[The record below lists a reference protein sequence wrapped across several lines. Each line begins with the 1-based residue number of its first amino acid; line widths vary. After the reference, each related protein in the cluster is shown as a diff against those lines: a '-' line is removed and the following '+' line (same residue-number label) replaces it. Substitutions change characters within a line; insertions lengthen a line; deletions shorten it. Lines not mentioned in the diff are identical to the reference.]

1 MALFDPAD
9 YRFADAVSQLAY
21 CNPFLPERI
30 RLELEAVG
38 PDFVEPPPV
47 YQFCSGLEDRLSNLA
62 RLGEQNLGRLDER
75 VERLAEK
82 ASSRLLKDQ
91 DVAESEAVLYE
102 DLVHYLLYRR
112 YRVDLDQTIDAAV
125 KQPKISF
132 WQPFLDDFRRY
143 FDIPGLTFHQA
154 NDPAHVFACFF
165 QIRRAFHQIFYYII
179 GASKATTKLRGA
191 VWQSIFTHDMRRYAR
206 SLYDQMDRNTTLI
219 TGPSGTGK
227 ELVARA
233 LALSRYIPFDP
244 NTEKFADDFAG
255 AFHALNLSALSLELV
270 ESELFGHCEG
280 AYTGATKDRE
290 GWLDLCE
297 TADTLFLDEIG
308 EISTAVQVKL
318 LRVLETREFQR
329 IGETKPRKFKGK
341 IVAATNRDLN
351 AELTAGRFR
360 QDFFFRICSDMI
372 QTSSLQE
379 QLLDSWEDLHHLVS
393 FIVRCEFGDA
403 AKSLTEETEAWI
415 EEKLGHDY
423 AWPGNVRELQ
433 QCVRNIAI
441 HGEYHPLLQRDQDAS
456 ESPWPALATATEQG
470 TLTAE
475 QLMQRYCTLL
485 YAKTGSY
492 TKAAQQLKLDRRTVH
507 RRIDQHHV
515 DAANRFWKA
524 QKPTLLIRQ

>member
-9 YRFADAVSQLAY
+9 HRFADAVSQLVY
-21 CNPFLPERI
+21 CNPFLPERV
-30 RLELEAVG
+30 RLEREALG
-38 PDFVEPPPV
+38 PDFVESPSV
-47 YQFCSGLEDRLSNLA
+47 YRFAPGLDGVWPKLA
-62 RLGEQNLGRLDER
+62 RVGEQNLGRLDER
-75 VERLAEK
+75 AKRLADK
-82 ASSRLLKDQ
+82 ARSRLLSDRN
-91 DVAESEAVLYE
+91 VAESEAVLYE
-102 DLVHYLLYRR
+102 DLVHYLLYRC
-112 YRVDLDQTIDAAV
+112 YRKDLDETIAEAIEQPG
-125 KQPKISF
+125 KQPRIAF

-154 NDPAHVFACFF
+154 HHPAHVFACFF
-165 QIRRAFHQIFYYII
+165 QISRAFHHIFYYII
-179 GASKATTKLRGA
+179 GASKATTRLRGA

-206 SLYDQMDRNTTLI
+206 SMYDQMDRNTTLI

-233 LALSRYIPFDP
+233 LALSRYIPFNP

-255 AFHALNLSALSLELV
+255 AFHALNLAALMPTLI

-290 GWLDLCE
+290 GWLDLCK

-308 EISTAVQVKL
+308 EVSTAVQVKL
-318 LRVLETREFQR
+318 LRVLETRQFQR
-329 IGETKPRKFKGK
+329 IGETETRDFQGK
-341 IVAATNRDLN
+341 LVAATNRDLA
-351 AELTAGRFR
+351 AELAAGRFR

-403 AKSLTEETEAWI
+403 SESLIKETEKWI

-423 AWPGNVRELQ
+423 PWPGNVRELQ

-441 HGEYHPLLQRDQDAS
+441 HGEYHHLPQRDQDAS
-456 ESPWPALATATEQG
+456 DDPWPALATATSQG
-470 TLTAE
+470 TLTGE
-475 QLMQRYCTLL
+475 QLLQRYCTLL

-492 TKAAQQLKLDRRTVH
+492 TKAAEQLKLDRRTVKH
-507 RRIDQHHV
+507 RIDQHHLE
-515 DAANRFWKA
+515 AAKRFWKIR
-524 QKPTLLIRQ
+524 KP